1 MKKAY
6 HIGGEDIENKG
17 PVEDRG
23 AGARLGPQRKRS
35 PGQRESFESLHLR
48 AGFRR
53 GRDHDFAYP
62 LLHNEKI
69 FISAFLNLLWRR

>member
-6 HIGGEDIENKG
+6 HIGGEDIKNKG
-17 PVEDRG
+17 PVG

-35 PGQRESFESLHLR
+35 PGRRESFESLHLR